1 MLDLIVI
8 GVINIH
14 SALTTSLK
22 GGITNPISEY
32 SEKFSGSALHI
43 ALNASILKAQ
53 VGLIA
58 PVGRDAVG
66 LMDLLK
72 RYSVD
77 YSHIVLSSKKNPNFM
92 ELHTSHRHYDLYYE
106 GAVSDLHVEKIEK
119 EYLKKAK
126 AVHLCFPDQ
135 KLTENVTKILRK
147 EKVVTSVDT
156 QFSQTDAEIVFS
168 ERNGIGKNTV
178 VMDFEKGI
186 ICNGEEIPVFKGDN
200 YYQNGVKDAFI
211 AAFLTRYVKSQHI
224 MYSAL
229 YGSCAAFLCSLQ
241 KSTILTCTREEL
253 DNLFDEKKESYH
265 M

>member
-135 KLTENVTKILRK
+135 KLTGPFPEGCLFPVFEIIAGVFFQDNVKIGASK
-147 EKVVTSVDT
+147 TEGACPGPS
-156 QFSQTDAEIVFS
+156 SAIC
-168 ERNGIGKNTV
+168 G
-178 VMDFEKGI
+178 VMDPG
-186 ICNGEEIPVFKGDN
+186 
-200 YYQNGVKDAFI
+200 
-211 AAFLTRYVKSQHI
+211 
-224 MYSAL
+224 
-229 YGSCAAFLCSLQ
+229 
-241 KSTILTCTREEL
+241 TCLRIKVERRIR
-253 DNLFDEKKESYH
+253 
-265 M
+265 

>member
-14 SALTTSLK
+14 SILATSLK
-22 GGITNPISEY
+22 GGIVNPISEY

-43 ALNASILKAQ
+43 ALNASILEAQ

-77 YSHIVLSSKKNPNFM
+77 YSHIVLSSKKNPNIM

-106 GAVSDLHVEKIEK
+106 GAVSDLHFEKIEK

-135 KLTENVTKILRK
+135 KLTDNVAKTLRK
-147 EKVVTSVDT
+147 EKAVTSVDAR
-156 QFSQTDAEIVFS
+156 FSQTDADIVFT
-168 ERNGIGKNTV
+168 EEDGKGKNTM

-186 ICNGEEIPVFKGDN
+186 VCNGKEIPVFRGDE
-200 YYQNGVKDAFI
+200 YHENGVKDAFI
-211 AAFLTRYVKSQHI
+211 AAFLTRYVKSQHV

-241 KSTILTCTREEL
+241 KSAILTCTKEEL
-253 DNLFDEKKESYH
+253 DNLFDEKKDLHH